1 MTNVTTP
8 KLMERFSESL
18 FERDLHN
25 CSLSE
30 IEKSFA
36 TIAKHHGL
44 NMEFTDILF
53 QLNESKER
61 PIEHIDSENAIVLF
75 IDLLHK
81 YENKLASK
89 PEQWEFLLFYP
100 SYDCHEHFIGVYGE
114 DYFNQIIN
122 PSGENFTH
130 YHQEHFKKLY
140 LEGKLDKFLKVE
152 NMKNMYDNSSLSM
165 LHALAFFDAD
175 RENFKS
181 FMQEQFTNDLAAD
194 LSSISSN
201 FLQYNR
207 LIGRLQVTSNNLA
220 KGVILK
226 VPSKYE
232 TDILIEKWGI
242 DKTSQVISEY
252 MNYQK
257 EYMTQPGILNKYPIK
272 FDEDKLV
279 DLITK
284 KIQFINCGSA
294 LSFGLERNI
303 ELLSYFIIN
312 GAIKQE
318 DLLSN
323 IKNKHLHTEANY
335 LLLNSSLGKNDV
347 LSTGKKLKL

>member
-1 MTNVTTP
+1 MTNVANP
-8 KLMERFSESL
+8 KLIERFSESL
-18 FERDLHN
+18 FEKDLHN

-30 IEKSFA
+30 LEKSFA
-36 TIAKHHGL
+36 TIAKHHGC
-44 NMEFTDILF
+44 NMDFTDILF

-61 PIEHIDSENAIVLF
+61 PIEHIVSENAIELF
-75 IDLLHK
+75 ITLLDK
-81 YENKLASK
+81 YENKLSSK
-89 PEQWEFLLFYP
+89 PEHWEFLLFYP
-100 SYDCHEHFIGVYGE
+100 SHDCHEHFINVYGE
-114 DYFNQIIN
+114 NYFNQILN
-122 PSGENFTH
+122 SSGQNFTR

-140 LEGKLDKFLKVE
+140 LDGKLDSFFKVE

-175 RENFKS
+175 KEKFKS
-181 FMQEQFTNDLAAD
+181 FMQEQFTDDLSAD
-194 LSSISSN
+194 LSNLSSS

-252 MNYQK
+252 INYQK
-257 EYMTQPGILNKYPIK
+257 EYMTAPGILNKYPIK
-272 FDEDKLV
+272 FDEEKLV

-284 KIQFINCGSA
+284 KIKFIDCGSA

-303 ELLSYFIIN
+303 ELLSFFIIN
-312 GAIKQE
+312 GSIKQE

-323 IKNKHLHTEANY
+323 IKNKQLHNEAHY
-335 LLLNSSLGKNDV
+335 LLLDASLEKNDDT
-347 LSTGKKLKL
+347 STGKKLKL